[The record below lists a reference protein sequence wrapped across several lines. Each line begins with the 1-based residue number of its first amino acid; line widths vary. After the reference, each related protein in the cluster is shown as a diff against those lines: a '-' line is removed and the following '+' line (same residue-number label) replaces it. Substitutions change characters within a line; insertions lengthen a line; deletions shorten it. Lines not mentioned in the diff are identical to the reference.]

1 MKYLPMIILTL
12 IITGFIVVALFQ
24 SAEKTP
30 AQPSYSY
37 NCEKIITMSPSVTD
51 TVWALTLGKKVIATD
66 KFSSWPEGVKEL
78 PKVGGFLDPNIEQI
92 ATLKPSVVI
101 IPKSAGKTIASLEKL
116 GIKTMSVDHSTLD
129 GVEKSFTRIASAC
142 GVPKKGEELLQTF
155 TSKLAATPSEHKP
168 TILIVVSREMTDK
181 GMRNI
186 IAVGNDK
193 LMSEIITRAGG
204 KNALIGARPYSMI
217 QREKMVT
224 LQPDIVVDVS
234 LSSDS
239 DEDVKN
245 AWKNSDIQGKIVV
258 INKQWAVIPGPRMV
272 QLLDALRKE
281 ITAQVKE

>member
-1 MKYLPMIILTL
+1 MKYLPMIVLAL
-12 IITGFIVVALFQ
+12 IITGFIAISLFQ
-24 SAEKTP
+24 SSEKNP
-30 AQPSYSY
+30 APPSTTY
-37 NCEKIITMSPSVTD
+37 NCEKILTMSPSVTD

-66 KFSSWPEGVKEL
+66 KFSAWPEKVKKL

-101 IPKSAGKTIASLEKL
+101 IPESAGKTIASLEKL
-116 GIKTMSVDHSTLD
+116 GIRTMSVDHSTLD
-129 GVEKSFTRIASAC
+129 GVEKSFTKIASAC
-142 GVPKKGEELLQTF
+142 GIPKKGEKLLQTF
-155 TSKLAATPSEHKP
+155 KSQLVATPSEHKP
-168 TILIVVSREMTDK
+168 TILMVVSREMTDN

-193 LMSEIITRAGG
+193 LLSEIISRAGG
-204 KNALIGARPYSMI
+204 KNALIGARAYSMI
-217 QREKMVT
+217 QREKIVT

-258 INKQWAVIPGPRMV
+258 VNKQWAVIPGPRMI
-272 QLLDALRKE
+272 QLLDLLRKE
-281 ITAQVKE
+281 ITQKSP